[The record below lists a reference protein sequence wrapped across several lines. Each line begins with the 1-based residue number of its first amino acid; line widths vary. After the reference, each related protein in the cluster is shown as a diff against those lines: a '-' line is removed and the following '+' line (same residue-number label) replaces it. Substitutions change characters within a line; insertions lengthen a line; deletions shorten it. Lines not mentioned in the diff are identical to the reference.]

1 MKTPSSYPVLD
12 NRPIDQWKVT
22 ELKEELR
29 RRKLMTRGL
38 KEELVKRLD
47 EALRNED
54 DSAKGKVDNGFDGTP
69 PPVVETEDGSTVL
82 IVSETAFAV
91 TDHVYENNEVDC
103 GMDKVHVDDTAVL
116 LGEAKA
122 QQGEE
127 LGGNAS
133 ARDEEMVFHSQ
144 PEDART
150 VLYVSETTGDIMD
163 HGNDTMDHVL
173 ETPAVV
179 SETTGDFMDRGN
191 DSNEVDRETN
201 QVQVDNTEF
210 SSVEGKVQ
218 EGEVTSVTGSA
229 MDEEIVVHETSL
241 ETSITEEETV
251 VHETSLETGITE
263 SLVSEVTV
271 TVQELQKSESPIENE
286 EIKPPHEDFGLESSD
301 PNYQVSEVSTVLGFQ
316 VKSDSISSDCV
327 SIDEKN
333 ELKDNIIA
341 DNVKLE
347 LDVKPE
353 MVQPSLCNVLP
364 DGDEL
369 HPMDVEEPR
378 ENKVPVEERDD
389 MKAVNAEMSEKN
401 DIADAIFSEKLN
413 LDIGD
418 DSVDDDA
425 LESKQIDSKDVSYE
439 LGDMSEITEAP
450 LVKEEAPVD
459 VMSVDKKDINEE
471 KKSAS
476 AAPVKRK
483 LHDGWTLPPEKMADA
498 LMWPVTFGAGGGES
512 GDNSGGLRVILEK
525 WISCQSEQVVGNN
538 ETSKRQRR
546 WNTET
551 LKVPE
556 RQIDPAS
563 STTPRDTPL
572 SATMKRSFSRS
583 DSTASEDPPKERV
596 VPPSPKSPTN
606 SLRIDRFLRPF
617 TLKAVQELLGKTGS
631 VTSFWMD
638 HIKTHCYVSYSSVE
652 EAIETRNTVYNLQW
666 PTNGGRLLVAEFV
679 DPQEVK
685 VRVEPPPP
693 PAQAPATPVITS
705 PTILPPPPPPK
716 SQPQPSPR
724 PQVQRQQLPPPPPLP
739 LPPPPPLSNPP
750 QARERLQLPP
760 PPPLPLPEKVDAPI
774 LTLDDLFKK
783 TKATPRIYYLP
794 LSDEQV
800 EAKLRAQ
807 GKSTKQSAGV
817 AYVKELFG
825 ARLNVRSWF
834 VDGLGFSRGL
844 FWLG

>member
-82 IVSETAFAV
+82 IVSETAVAV

-103 GMDKVHVDDTAVL
+103 GMDQVHVDDTAVL

-122 QQGEE
+122 QQGEGI
-127 LGGNAS
+127 GGFAS
-133 ARDEEMVFHSQ
+133 ARDEEMVFQSQ

-150 VLYVSETTGDIMD
+150 VLSVSETTGGTMD
-163 HGNDTMDHVL
+163 YGNDMMDHVL

-179 SETTGDFMDRGN
+179 SETTGDLMDRGNDSNELDLMDRGN

-210 SSVEGKVQ
+210 SSGEGKVQ
-218 EGEVTSVTGSA
+218 EGEVTNVTGSA
-229 MDEEIVVHETSL
+229 MEEEIVVHETSL
-241 ETSITEEETV
+241 ETSITEEEIV
-251 VHETSLETGITE
+251 VHETSLETSITE
-263 SLVSEVTV
+263 SVVSEVTV
-271 TVQELQKSESPIENE
+271 TLQELQKSESPIENE

-353 MVQPSLCNVLP
+353 MVQPSSCNVLP

-369 HPMDVEEPR
+369 HPMDVEEPW
-378 ENKVPVEERDD
+378 ENKVPVEERYDT
-389 MKAVNAEMSEKN
+389 KAVNAEMSEKN
-401 DIADAIFSEKLN
+401 DIADVIFSEKLN

-459 VMSVDKKDINEE
+459 VMQDDMSVDKKDINDE

-483 LHDGWTLPPEKMADA
+483 LH
-498 LMWPVTFGAGGGES
+498 
-512 GDNSGGLRVILEK
+512 
-525 WISCQSEQVVGNN
+525 EQVVGNN

-652 EAIETRNTVYNLQW
+652 EAVETRNAVYNLQW

-679 DPQEVK
+679 DPHEVK

-693 PAQAPATPVITS
+693 PAQAPATPVITA

-716 SQPQPSPR
+716 SQPQPSSR

-750 QARERLQLPP
+750 QTRERLQLPP

-807 GKSTKQSAGV
+807 GKSTKQ
-817 AYVKELFG
+817 
-825 ARLNVRSWF
+825 
-834 VDGLGFSRGL
+834 
-844 FWLG
+844 